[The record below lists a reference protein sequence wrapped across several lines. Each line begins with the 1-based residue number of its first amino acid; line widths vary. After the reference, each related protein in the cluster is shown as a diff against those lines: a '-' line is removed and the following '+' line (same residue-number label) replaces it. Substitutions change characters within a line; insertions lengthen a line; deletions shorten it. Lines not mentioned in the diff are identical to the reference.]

1 MTEIAPLTRRELR
14 ERNTS
19 TRSPKKAPGGV
30 ISALLTGLSLGAL
43 LFVLAIAALAIA
55 VPRLANGAALTVV
68 TSSMEPALPPGTLVV
83 VTPTAAEDIQPGDVL
98 TYQLRSGE
106 PTLVTHRV
114 TQQLLTADGE
124 RLFITQGDANPHA
137 DPDPVREVQVRGTVW
152 YAIPYL
158 GWVSQIVTSD
168 VRAIVIPALACV
180 LAIYAAWMII
190 SGLRERSRRQSTAA
204 PAGD

>member
-19 TRSPKKAPGGV
+19 TRSPKKARGGV

-43 LFVLAIAALAIA
+43 LFVLAIAALAIV
-55 VPRLANGAALTVV
+55 VPRLANGTALTVV

-180 LAIYAAWMII
+180 LAIYAAWMFV

>member
-14 ERNTS
+14 ERNTP

-43 LFVLAIAALAIA
+43 LFVLAIAALAIV
-55 VPRLANGAALTVV
+55 VPRLANGTALTVV

-190 SGLRERSRRQSTAA
+190 SGLRERSRRQSTVA